1 MAHVP
6 VEPEPAAVAAIAPA
20 EPRAEPEPVPAAPV
34 EVSCFD
40 YFLPLP
46 IFLSF
51 CYAILIPTLLWR
63 LFTLAL
69 LGVGATYQRK
79 SDLSFIY
86 CRVLCVR

>member
-20 EPRAEPEPVPAAPV
+20 EPRAEPEPVLAAPV

-51 CYAILIPTLLWR
+51 CYAILIPTSSVVEVVY
-63 LFTLAL
+63 
-69 LGVGATYQRK
+69 VGA
-79 SDLSFIY
+79 
-86 CRVLCVR
+86 VRRRCNLPEEKRP